1 MSIEKELDRRRF
13 QVSAEGIARRH
24 RQAQLDAERLMR
36 TSTQPTPSDGVD
48 PSFRSQIEAA
58 QQKTKAALDA
68 PLIRGDLDH
77 VLGKLR
83 EQGKL
88 PPVEKPDN
96 VGYEPTPEE
105 ILGDLAAL
113 PAREPEELED
123 TPSAD
128 QVLSGQVLSGEA
140 AEGDGTDFTPTDA
153 DDWGEPPAPAA
164 APFSSVPA
172 PTSNAAGNPTDNT
185 VPMPGLARS
194 GPMRQHTA
202 KRARK

>member
-13 QVSAEGIARRH
+13 LVSAEGIARRH

-36 TSTQPTPSDGVD
+36 TSAQPTPSDGVD

-58 QQKTKAALDA
+58 QQKVKAALDA
-68 PLIRGDLDH
+68 PLVRGDLDH

-88 PPVEKPDN
+88 PPVEKPNN

-113 PAREPEELED
+113 PEREPEELED

-128 QVLSGQVLSGEA
+128 EVLSGEA

-153 DDWGEPPAPAA
+153 DDWGAPPAPAMASFTPA
-164 APFSSVPA
+164 ASASRNTA
-172 PTSNAAGNPTDNT
+172 DNPSDNT

-202 KRARK
+202 KRVRK